1 MLFDVTFSDWVRHC
15 KVSYGTVDTTLF
27 GTAAAAAAA
36 TVFID
41 LCINY
46 CMNMRSA

>member
-1 MLFDVTFSDWVRHC
+1 MLFDVTFSDWVRHR

-27 GTAAAAAAA
+27 GTAAAA